1 MENGSEN
8 RSAIKFKLANMNK
21 GVDSSSQPLYSL
33 RWKCGLTTAATDR
46 FVDAFK
52 YKYKYSCLIAKK
64 QVKVVGVDSAI

>member
-1 MENGSEN
+1 
-8 RSAIKFKLANMNK
+8 MNK